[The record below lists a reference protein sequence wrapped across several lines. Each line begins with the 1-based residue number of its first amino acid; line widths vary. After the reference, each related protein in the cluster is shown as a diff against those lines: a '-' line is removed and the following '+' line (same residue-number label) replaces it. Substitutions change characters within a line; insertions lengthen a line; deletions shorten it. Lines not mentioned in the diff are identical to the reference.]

1 MILIHYS
8 RQKKIQGTRYFDIF
22 ETYIDWCLYDF
33 YAIYPSIIL
42 KGVTCVPFT
51 VMT

>member
-1 MILIHYS
+1 MIPIHYS

-22 ETYIDWCLYDF
+22 ETYIDWCYDF